1 MTAIHIRAATRA
13 DIAFLVQSNAAMAR
27 ETEQRQLDLAL
38 LERGVSGVFDQSSR
52 GVYRIAER
60 DGRAAGCLLLTREW
74 SDWRNGDWWWIQSVY
89 VGEEHRRYGV
99 FGALYRSVA
108 AEARA
113 AGAVGLRLYVEWE
126 NERAQR
132 TYETLGMEREHYHMY
147 RVGFIA
153 GA

>member
-1 MTAIHIRAATRA
+1 MTDIHIRAATRA

-60 DGRAAGCLLLTREW
+60 DGHAAGCLLLTREW

-89 VGEEHRRYGV
+89 VGEEHRRHGV

-132 TYETLGMEREHYHMY
+132 TYETLGMAREHYHMY